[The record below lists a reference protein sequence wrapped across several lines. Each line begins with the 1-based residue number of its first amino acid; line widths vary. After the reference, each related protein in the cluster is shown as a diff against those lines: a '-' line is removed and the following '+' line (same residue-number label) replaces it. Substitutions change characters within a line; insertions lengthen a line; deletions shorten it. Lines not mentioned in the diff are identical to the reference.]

1 MKQYSTL
8 LCGDEVPVVG
18 PVRLCV
24 GPDLV
29 VGDDVD
35 DVSDACEAGGVVADT
50 VALNGRHPR
59 LVEGDPLLD
68 LLGGHD
74 LLVLMLV
81 RRLHDITLNG

>member
-1 MKQYSTL
+1 M
-8 LCGDEVPVVG
+8 VG
-18 PVRLCV
+18 PVRLRV

-68 LLGGHD
+68 LFRGKQLIS
-74 LLVLMLV
+74 
-81 RRLHDITLNG
+81 R